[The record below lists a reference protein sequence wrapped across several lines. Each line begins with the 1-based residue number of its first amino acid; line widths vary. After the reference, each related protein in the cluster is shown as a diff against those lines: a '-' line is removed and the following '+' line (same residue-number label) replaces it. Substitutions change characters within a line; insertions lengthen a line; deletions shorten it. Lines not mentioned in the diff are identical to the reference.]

1 MGQPSY
7 QPSLMPRDCG
17 GGPPA
22 KRTVWA
28 DVVWKFQPSNREDA
42 CKENL
47 QLLHSMAA
55 QAAAEPLGLA
65 AMLQAE
71 AEQRHAAAKGGL
83 STAKREQ
90 LQNSSAGTAGTSQD
104 VAKQKKCKPE
114 GT

>member
-1 MGQPSY
+1 
-7 QPSLMPRDCG
+7 
-17 GGPPA
+17 
-22 KRTVWA
+22 
-28 DVVWKFQPSNREDA
+28 
-42 CKENL
+42 
-47 QLLHSMAA
+47 MAA

-90 LQNSSAGTAGTSQD
+90 LQNSSAGTAGISQD
-104 VAKQKKCKPE
+104 VAKQKRCKPE